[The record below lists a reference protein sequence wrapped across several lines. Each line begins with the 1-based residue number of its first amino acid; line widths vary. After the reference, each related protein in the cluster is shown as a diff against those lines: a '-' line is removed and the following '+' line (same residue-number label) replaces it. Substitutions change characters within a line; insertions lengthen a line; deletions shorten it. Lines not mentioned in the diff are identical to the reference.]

1 MSNWSEGKCGVLDTY
16 TVSFFGH
23 RQIENVSAIEKRLD
37 EIIRPLLLEKEYV
50 EFLVGQDGEFDLL
63 AASTIKRLKRA
74 VRDDNSVLV
83 WVLPYSTAEYRDYEA
98 DYAAYYDEIEICPES
113 ATAHF
118 KSAFQLRNR
127 WMVDRS
133 NLVICYVERSNGG
146 AFQALRYARRHRKS
160 IIHIAELLSAGLK

>member
-1 MSNWSEGKCGVLDTY
+1 MDTY

-23 RQIENVSAIEKRLD
+23 RQIENVSAIEKRLA

-50 EFLVGQDGEFDLL
+50 EFLVGRDGEFDLL
-63 AASTIKRLKRA
+63 AASTIKRLKRS
-74 VRDDNSVLV
+74 VRDDNSALV
-83 WVLPYSTAEYRDYEA
+83 WVLPYPTAEYQDYEA

-133 NLVICYVERSNGG
+133 NLVICYVERPYGG
-146 AFQALRYARRHRKS
+146 AFQTLRYASRRGKS
-160 IIHIAELLSAGLK
+160 IINIAELMSAELE

>member
-1 MSNWSEGKCGVLDTY
+1 MLDTY

-50 EFLVGQDGEFDLL
+50 EFLVGRDGEFDLL
-63 AASTIKRLKRA
+63 AASTIKRLKRS
-74 VRDDNSVLV
+74 VDGDNSALV
-83 WVLPYSTAEYRDYEA
+83 WVLPYPTAEHRAYEA
-98 DYAAYYDEIEICPES
+98 DYAAYYDEIEICSES

-118 KSAFQLRNR
+118 KSAFQIRNR

-133 NLVICYVERSNGG
+133 DLVICYVERPHGG
-146 AFQALRYARRHRKS
+146 AFQALEYAKRRGKVV
-160 IIHIAELLSAGLK
+160 INMTEPILEI

>member
-1 MSNWSEGKCGVLDTY
+1 MLATY

-50 EFLVGQDGEFDLL
+50 EFLVGRDGEFDLL
-63 AASTIKRLKRA
+63 AASTIKRLKRS
-74 VRDDNSVLV
+74 VRDNNSALV
-83 WVLPYSTAEYRDYEA
+83 WMLPYPTAEYRTYEA

-118 KSAFQLRNR
+118 KSAFQIRNR

-133 NLVICYVERSNGG
+133 NLVICYVERPNGG
-146 AFQALRYARRHRKS
+146 AFQTLQYAKRRGRN
-160 IIHIAELLSAGLK
+160 IINMTELK

>member
-1 MSNWSEGKCGVLDTY
+1 MLDTY

-50 EFLVGQDGEFDLL
+50 EFLVGRDGEFDLL
-63 AASTIKRLKRA
+63 AASTIKRLKR
-74 VRDDNSVLV
+74 SVGGDSSALV
-83 WVLPYSTAEYRDYEA
+83 WVLPYPTAEYRDYEA
-98 DYAAYYDEIEICPES
+98 DLAAYYDEIEIFPES
-113 ATAHF
+113 AAAHF

-133 NLVICYVERSNGG
+133 DLVVCCVERPSGG
-146 AFQALRYARRHRKS
+146 AFHTLQYAKRLGRNV
-160 IIHIAELLSAGLK
+160 INVAELLSVRSK

>member
-1 MSNWSEGKCGVLDTY
+1 MLDTY

-37 EIIRPLLLEKEYV
+37 EIIRPLFLEKEYV
-50 EFLVGQDGEFDLL
+50 EFLVGRDGEFDLL

-83 WVLPYSTAEYRDYEA
+83 WVLPYLTAEYRDYEA

-133 NLVICYVERSNGG
+133 DLVVCYVEQTNGG
-146 AFQALRYARRHRKS
+146 AFQTLEYAERRKKAV
-160 IIHIAELLSAGLK
+160 INVVEPLSEI